1 MVVPSSQH
9 VDTFGF
15 ENLVCSMDYV
25 VNSELICAFAY
36 HSFSVEHEASTKRED
51 LIVKRHRGV
60 AAATE
65 VLVVRIISYIGP
77 FLFHLVEII
86 GFKVGEA

>member
-1 MVVPSSQH
+1 MVIPSSQH

-15 ENLVCSMDYV
+15 ENLVCSVDYV
-25 VNSELICAFAY
+25 VNSELIGAFAY

-51 LIVKRHRGV
+51 LIIIIHRGM
-60 AAATE
+60 AAATK
-65 VLVVRIISYIGP
+65 VPVVRFIIDIGP

-86 GFKVGEA
+86 SFKVGEA

>member
-1 MVVPSSQH
+1 MVIPSSQH

-60 AAATE
+60 AAATK
-65 VLVVRIISYIGP
+65 VLVVRFIRHIDP
-77 FLFHLVEII
+77 LLFHLV
-86 GFKVGEA
+86 